1 MALGFGCGEVQT
13 PPDGQFSVVVDPGRV
28 LVRQGEAAFVDVTVT
43 RDENFLDPITITLA
57 DAPDGVTAMPL
68 TIAADQ
74 TTGSLT
80 LTAAATAVQGAS
92 DILVTG
98 TGGRDSSNAAL
109 RLLVGGEPGTLDQ
122 SFGTEGKFTPPLNGM
137 SLASRGLAITEQGIV
152 VTGFVV
158 SSPPQAITVRVLE
171 DGTLD
176 PAFGSGGF
184 VSTGLGGLAEG
195 IAIAGLPDGSVVV
208 AGIAGGGGGEC
219 EFGVFRYDVA
229 GALDTSFGASGVAT
243 FDAGTGCA
251 ELHNIVIAPDGNLLV
266 SGTLFS
272 AAGGSVTRGL
282 RFSPLGVR
290 DASFDITEA
299 EVVAEGSAVLPDGK
313 LLLSGIFRSDFWVAR
328 YQADGTRDTSFGM
341 GGIATT
347 DLSMS
352 ADAAHGVVP
361 LADNKVLAVGVTT
374 PAGAANKV
382 VSAAR
387 YNANGSLDVTFGAAG
402 KFVSTTPFDTRS
414 PTALAVSGTQTL
426 FVGVRNAR
434 PAVVRINE
442 TGTVDGTFGDSGV
455 VEIDFGIAGTTNATG
470 GFGIAV
476 DPDGRIVISGDV
488 GPAGAQRMAI
498 ARLWP

>member
-1 MALGFGCGEVQT
+1 
-13 PPDGQFSVVVDPGRV
+13 
-28 LVRQGEAAFVDVTVT
+28 
-43 RDENFLDPITITLA
+43 
-57 DAPDGVTAMPL
+57 
-68 TIAADQ
+68 
-74 TTGSLT
+74 
-80 LTAAATAVQGAS
+80 
-92 DILVTG
+92 
-98 TGGRDSSNAAL
+98 
-109 RLLVGGEPGTLDQ
+109 
-122 SFGTEGKFTPPLNGM
+122 
-137 SLASRGLAITEQGIV
+137 
-152 VTGFVV
+152 
-158 SSPPQAITVRVLE
+158 
-171 DGTLD
+171 
-176 PAFGSGGF
+176 
-184 VSTGLGGLAEG
+184 
-195 IAIAGLPDGSVVV
+195 
-208 AGIAGGGGGEC
+208 
-219 EFGVFRYDVA
+219 
-229 GALDTSFGASGVAT
+229 VAT

-251 ELHNIVIAPDGNLLV
+251 ELHNVVIAPDGNLLV

-272 AAGGSVTRGL
+272 AAGGSVTRGM

-290 DASFDITEA
+290 DPTFDITEV

-361 LADNKVLAVGVTT
+361 LADNKVLLVGVTA

-414 PTALAVSGTQTL
+414 PTAIAVAGTKTL
-426 FVGVRNAR
+426 FVGTRNAK
-434 PAVVRINE
+434 PAVVRIND

-455 VEIDFGIAGTTNATG
+455 TEIDFGIAGTTNATG

-476 DPDGRIVISGDV
+476 DLDGRIVISGDV
-488 GPAGAQRMAI
+488 GAAGAQRMAI